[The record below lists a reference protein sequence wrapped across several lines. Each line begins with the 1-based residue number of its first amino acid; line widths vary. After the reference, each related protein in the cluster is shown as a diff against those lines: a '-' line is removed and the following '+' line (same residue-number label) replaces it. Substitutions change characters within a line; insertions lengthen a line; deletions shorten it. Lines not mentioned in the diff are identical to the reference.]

1 MQQIQVES
9 PLSNKLMSLNGQVV
23 LCDAEGYALGFFQPI
38 RERQK
43 IEDLQLEPP
52 LSIAEADQR
61 RKSGGG
67 RPLEDILR
75 ELGL

>member
-1 MQQIQVES
+1 MQQIKVES

-23 LCDAEGYALGFFQPI
+23 LCDAEGYALGFFQPMG
-38 RERQK
+38 ERLK
-43 IEDLQLEPP
+43 VEDMQLDSP
-52 LSIAEADQR
+52 LSIEEVQER
-61 RKSGGG
+61 RKVRTG